1 MKFSPLA
8 VITWCKLIIARNV
21 TIFCQSECTHLCTL
35 HNSFMD
41 IFIPSFILYSFHLKF
56 PLFGNELNIWGYTGK
71 GRSKH
76 GIIVGAKSSQHRKT
90 DRQKTCK
97 EKNKFKLRVFKLMS
111 LTCCITLVVQSRIV
125 QTAVKIY
132 GKEEDLRPFF
142 IIILQSNC
150 FCYL

>member
-1 MKFSPLA
+1 MSQSSA
-8 VITWCKLIIARNV
+8 NQSAH
-21 TIFCQSECTHLCTL
+21 IFVLSTTVLWI
-35 HNSFMD
+35 F
-41 IFIPSFILYSFHLKF
+41 FIPSFILYSFHLKF
-56 PLFGNELNIWGYTGK
+56 PLFGNELNIWGYTGN

-76 GIIVGAKSSQHRKT
+76 GIIIGAKSSQHRKT
-90 DRQKTCK
+90 DREKTCK

>member
-21 TIFCQSECTHLCTL
+21 TIFCQSECIFVLSTTVLRI
-35 HNSFMD
+35 F
-41 IFIPSFILYSFHLKF
+41 FIPSFILYSFHLKF

-76 GIIVGAKSSQHRKT
+76 GIIIGAKSSQHRKT
-90 DRQKTCK
+90 DREKTCK

-111 LTCCITLVVQSRIV
+111 LTCCITLVVQSRIKYK
-125 QTAVKIY
+125 Q
-132 GKEEDLRPFF
+132 
-142 IIILQSNC
+142 Q
-150 FCYL
+150 

>member
-1 MKFSPLA
+1 
-8 VITWCKLIIARNV
+8 
-21 TIFCQSECTHLCTL
+21 
-35 HNSFMD
+35 MD
-41 IFIPSFILYSFHLKF
+41 IFF
-56 PLFGNELNIWGYTGK
+56 WGYTGK

-76 GIIVGAKSSQHRKT
+76 GIIIGAKSSQHRKT
-90 DRQKTCK
+90 DREKTCK

-111 LTCCITLVVQSRIV
+111 LTYCITLVVQSRIV